1 MEEHPAPQGGNMM
14 LRTFLAAAGAAA
26 IAMTCAVAQDKPVIG
41 LIQIDLSNPFHLGE
55 VDGANEA
62 ARRNGFELVVTSGE
76 GDVTKQIQAME
87 NLINQGVDA
96 ISINFIDSAAF
107 GPTMAK
113 AAAANIP
120 VICLHS
126 KIEGCAA
133 TLGFDERYTGKI
145 VGEYAAELLKARY
158 NGEVKGEV
166 ANLQGL
172 LGQGLNTDRSGGF
185 TDVMAQYPGV
195 KVVAQEP
202 TSWDPTKAVSITENW
217 MTAYP
222 DLDLIYGNSDS
233 LTVPAAGVVDRAG
246 KQEQVLI
253 VSVDGTEP
261 GLTAV
266 KDGVMEST
274 VLLAPQ
280 YSGFW
285 KAYFPFLVATKADDR
300 KEVLIQGVLV
310 TKDNVDAALKLAGDQ
325 VSAVETFP
333 FEKPLVDIVATY

>member
-1 MEEHPAPQGGNMM
+1 MK
-14 LRTFLAAAGAAA
+14 TILAVAATVAALSTTSA
-26 IAMTCAVAQDKPVIG
+26 LAQDKPTVG

-55 VDGANEA
+55 VEGAKEA
-62 ARRNGFELVVTSGE
+62 ARRAGFELVVTSGE

-96 ISINFIDSAAF
+96 ISINFIDSGAF
-107 GPTMAK
+107 GPAMAK

-126 KIEGCAA
+126 KIDGCAA

-158 NGEVKGEV
+158 DGEVKGKV

-185 TDVMAQYPGV
+185 TDVMEQYSGV
-195 KVVAQEP
+195 EVVAQEP
-202 TSWDPTKAVSITENW
+202 TGWDPTKAVSITENW

-233 LTVPAAGVVDRAG
+233 LTVPAANVIDRAG
-246 KQEQVLI
+246 KQEQILL

-285 KAYFPFLVATKADDR
+285 KAYFPYLVATDKADTD
-300 KEVLIQGVLV
+300 EVLIKGVLV
-310 TKDNVDAALKLAGDQ
+310 TGDNVDAALQLAEDQ
-325 VSAVETFP
+325 VKDMQNFP
-333 FEKPLVDIVATY
+333 FEKPLADIVATY

>member
-1 MEEHPAPQGGNMM
+1 M
-14 LRTFLAAAGAAA
+14 LRTFLAAASAAV
-26 IAMTCAVAQDKPVIG
+26 IATTCAIAQDKPTIG

-55 VDGANEA
+55 VDGAKEA
-62 ARRNGFELVVTSGE
+62 ARRAGFELVVTSGE

-96 ISINFIDSAAF
+96 ISINFIDAAAF

-113 AAAANIP
+113 AEAAGIP

-126 KIEGCAA
+126 KIDGCAA

-158 NGEVKGEV
+158 NGEVKGKV

-195 KVVAQEP
+195 TVVAQEP

-233 LTVPAAGVVDRAG
+233 LTVPAAGVVERAG
-246 KQEQVLI
+246 KQDQVML

-300 KEVLIQGVLV
+300 SEVLIKGVLV

-325 VSAVETFP
+325 VSAIETFP
-333 FEKPLVDIVATY
+333 FEKPLADIVATY

>member
-1 MEEHPAPQGGNMM
+1 M
-14 LRTFLAAAGAAA
+14 
-26 IAMTCAVAQDKPVIG
+26 
-41 LIQIDLSNPFHLGE
+41 
-55 VDGANEA
+55 
-62 ARRNGFELVVTSGE
+62 
-76 GDVTKQIQAME
+76 TKQIQAME
-87 NLINQGVDA
+87 NLINEGVDA
-96 ISINFIDSAAF
+96 ISINFIDAAAF

-133 TLGFDERYTGKI
+133 MLGFDERYTGKI

-222 DLDLIYGNSDS
+222 NLDLIYGNSDS

-246 KQEQVLI
+246 KQDQVLI

-261 GLTAV
+261 GLEAV
-266 KDGVMEST
+266 KSGVMEST

-280 YSGFW
+280 YSGLLEGL
-285 KAYFPFLVATKADDR
+285 FPLPRRHQDGRPQGSADPGRAGHQGQCRHGAEARQGPGLQDPELPVR
-300 KEVLIQGVLV
+300 EAAGRHRRQLLIN
-310 TKDNVDAALKLAGDQ
+310 TASTAPALRGRSFCKI
-325 VSAVETFP
+325 EH
-333 FEKPLVDIVATY
+333 

>member
-1 MEEHPAPQGGNMM
+1 MRKILAGVA
-14 LRTFLAAAGAAA
+14 LAALSLGLAVSAEAANNPP
-26 IAMTCAVAQDKPVIG
+26 KIG
-41 LIQIDLSNPFHLGE
+41 LVQIDLSNPFHLGE
-55 VDGANEA
+55 VEGAKEA
-62 ARRNGFELVVTSGE
+62 ARRAGFQLIVTSGE
-76 GDVTKQIQAME
+76 GDVNKQIQAVE

-96 ISINFIDSAAF
+96 ISVNFIDAGAF

-113 AAAANIP
+113 AKAAGVPI
-120 VICLHS
+120 ICLHS
-126 KIEGCAA
+126 KPQGCAA

-145 VGEYAAELLKARY
+145 VGEYSAELLKAKY
-158 NGEVKGEV
+158 KGEVKGKV

-185 TDVMAQYPGV
+185 TDVMAKYPGV

-233 LTVPAAGVVDRAG
+233 LTVPAATVVERAG
-246 KQEQVLI
+246 KKDQILM
-253 VSVDGTEP
+253 VSVDGTQP
-261 GLTAV
+261 GLEAV
-266 KDGVMEST
+266 RDGVLKST

-285 KAYFPFLVATKADDR
+285 KAYFPYLVATKKNDKTDI
-300 KEVLIQGVLV
+300 LIQGVLV
-310 TKDNVDAALKLAGDQ
+310 TKDNVGPAMKLAEDQ
-325 VSAVETFP
+325 VKKMQSFP
-333 FEKPLVDIVATY
+333 FEKPLKDIVETYK

>member
-1 MEEHPAPQGGNMM
+1 M
-14 LRTFLAAAGAAA
+14 LRRVLLAAASATA
-26 IAMTCAVAQDKPVIG
+26 IATTCAVAQDRQTVG

-55 VDGANEA
+55 VEGAREA
-62 ARRNGFELVVTSGE
+62 ARRAGFELVVTSGE
-76 GDVTKQIQAME
+76 GDVTRQIQAME

-107 GPTMAK
+107 GPAMAK
-113 AAAANIP
+113 AAAAGIP
-120 VICLHS
+120 VVCLHS
-126 KIEGCAA
+126 MIEGCAA
-133 TLGFDERYTGKI
+133 MLGFDERHTGRI
-145 VGEYAAELLKARY
+145 VGDYAVELLKQRY

-185 TDVMAQYPGV
+185 TDVMAGHPGV
-195 KVVAQEP
+195 RVVAQEP
-202 TSWDPTKAVSITENW
+202 TGWDPTRAVSITENW

-222 DLDLIYGNSDS
+222 NLDLIYGNSDS
-233 LTVPAAGVVDRAG
+233 LTVPAAGVLDRSG
-246 KQEQVLI
+246 KTEQVLL

-261 GLTAV
+261 GLNAV
-266 KDGVMEST
+266 KDGVMKST

-300 KEVLIQGVLV
+300 KEVLIQGMLV
-310 TKDNVDAALKLAGDQ
+310 TGDNVDAALKLAADQ
-325 VSAVETFP
+325 VSAMQEFP
-333 FEKPLVDIVATY
+333 FEKPLAEIVDTY

>member
-1 MEEHPAPQGGNMM
+1 M
-14 LRTFLAAAGAAA
+14 LRTFLAAAGAAV
-26 IAMTCAVAQDKPVIG
+26 IATTCALAQDKPVIG

-55 VDGANEA
+55 VDGAKEA

-96 ISINFIDSAAF
+96 ISINFIDFAAF

-222 DLDLIYGNSDS
+222 EPRPDLRQQRQPDRSRRGRGR
-233 LTVPAAGVVDRAG
+233 ARRQAGPSAHRLGRRHRARPHRG
-246 KQEQVLI
+246 QGRR
-253 VSVDGTEP
+253 DGEHRPRSPRNIP
-261 GLTAV
+261 G
-266 KDGVMEST
+266 
-274 VLLAPQ
+274 
-280 YSGFW
+280 SGR
-285 KAYFPFLVATKADDR
+285 PTSPSSSPPR
-300 KEVLIQGVLV
+300 PMTGRRC
-310 TKDNVDAALKLAGDQ
+310 
-325 VSAVETFP
+325 
-333 FEKPLVDIVATY
+333 

>member
-1 MEEHPAPQGGNMM
+1 M
-14 LRTFLAAAGAAA
+14 LRTLLAAAAA
-26 IAMTCAVAQDKPVIG
+26 IGLVTTGASSQGKPTIG

-55 VDGANEA
+55 VEGAKEA
-62 ARRNGFELVVTSGE
+62 ARRAGFELAVTSGE
-76 GDVTKQIQAME
+76 GDVAKQIQAME
-87 NLINQGVDA
+87 NLINQKVDA
-96 ISINFIDSAAF
+96 ISINFIDAGAF

-133 TLGFDERYTGKI
+133 TLGFDERHTGRI
-145 VGEYAAELLKARY
+145 VGEFAVKLLKDRY
-158 NGEVKGEV
+158 KGEVKGEV

-185 TDVMAQYPGV
+185 TDVMAQHPGV

-202 TSWDPTKAVSITENW
+202 TSWDPTKAVAITENW

-222 DLDLIYGNSDS
+222 NLDLIYGNSDS
-233 LTVPAAGVVDRAG
+233 LTVPAANVVDRAG
-246 KQEQVLI
+246 KQDQVLI

-261 GLTAV
+261 GLEAV
-266 KDGVMEST
+266 KSGAMEST
-274 VLLAPQ
+274 VMLAPQ

-285 KAYFPFLVATKADDR
+285 KANFPFLVATKKDDR
-300 KEVLIQGVLV
+300 KEVLIQGVMV
-310 TKDNVDAALKLAGDQ
+310 TKDNVDAALKLAKDQ
-325 VSAVETFP
+325 VAKIEDFP
-333 FEKPLVDIVATY
+333 FEKTLVDIVATY

>member
-1 MEEHPAPQGGNMM
+1 M
-14 LRTFLAAAGAAA
+14 
-26 IAMTCAVAQDKPVIG
+26 
-41 LIQIDLSNPFHLGE
+41 
-55 VDGANEA
+55 
-62 ARRNGFELVVTSGE
+62 
-76 GDVTKQIQAME
+76 TKQIQAME
-87 NLINQGVDA
+87 NLINEGVDA
-96 ISINFIDSAAF
+96 ISINFIDAAAF

-133 TLGFDERYTGKI
+133 MLGFDERYTGKI

-222 DLDLIYGNSDS
+222 NLDLIYGNSDS

-246 KQEQVLI
+246 KQDQVLI

-261 GLTAV
+261 GLEAV
-266 KDGVMEST
+266 KSGVMEST

-285 KAYFPFLVATKADDR
+285 KAYFPFLVATKEDDR

-310 TKDNVDAALKLAGDQ
+310 TKDNVDAALKLAERPGRQDRRTSRSRSRWSTSSPATDQ
-325 VSAVETFP
+325 YGIDRSRIARAVALARSTMMAMAEEP
-333 FEKPLVDIVATY
+333 VPARANGMPRWR

>member
-1 MEEHPAPQGGNMM
+1 M
-14 LRTFLAAAGAAA
+14 LKTVLAAAA
-26 IAMTCAVAQDKPVIG
+26 AVALATTFAQAADKPTIG

-55 VDGANEA
+55 VEGAKEA
-62 ARRNGFELVVTSGE
+62 ARRAGFDLVVTSGE

-96 ISINFIDSAAF
+96 ISINFIDAAAF

-113 AAAANIP
+113 AAAAKIP

-158 NGEVKGEV
+158 GEVKGEV

-222 DLDLIYGNSDS
+222 NLDLIYGNSDS
-233 LTVPAAGVVDRAG
+233 LTVPAAGVIGRSG
-246 KQEQVLI
+246 KQEQVML

-261 GLTAV
+261 GLNAV
-266 KDGVMEST
+266 KDGTMKST

-285 KAYFPFLVATKADDR
+285 KAYFPFLVATKKDDR
-300 KEVLIQGVLV
+300 TEVLIKGVLV
-310 TKDNVDAALKLAGDQ
+310 TKDNVDKALKLASDQ
-325 VSAVETFP
+325 VSAMQTFP
-333 FEKPLVDIVATY
+333 FEKPLADIVASY

>member
-1 MEEHPAPQGGNMM
+1 MRK
-14 LRTFLAAAGAAA
+14 LLAGAAA
-26 IAMTCAVAQDKPVIG
+26 VALSLGLAVSAEAANNPPKIG
-41 LIQIDLSNPFHLGE
+41 LVQIDLSNPFHLGE
-55 VDGANEA
+55 VDGAKEA
-62 ARRNGFELVVTSGE
+62 ARRAGFQLIVTSGE
-76 GDVTKQIQAME
+76 GDVNKQIQAVE

-96 ISINFIDSAAF
+96 ISVNFIDAGAF

-113 AAAANIP
+113 AKAAGIP
-120 VICLHS
+120 IICLHS
-126 KIEGCAA
+126 KPQGCAA

-145 VGEYAAELLKARY
+145 VGEYSVELLKAKY
-158 NGEVKGEV
+158 KGEVKGKV

-185 TDVMAQYPGV
+185 TDVMAKYPGV
-195 KVVAQEP
+195 QVVAQEP

-233 LTVPAAGVVDRAG
+233 LTVPAATVVERAG
-246 KQEQVLI
+246 KKDQILM

-261 GLTAV
+261 GLEAV
-266 KDGVMEST
+266 RDGVLKST

-285 KAYFPFLVATKADDR
+285 KAYFPYLVATKKNDKTDI
-300 KEVLIQGVLV
+300 LIQGVLV
-310 TKDNVDAALKLAGDQ
+310 TKDNVGPAMKLAEDQ
-325 VSAVETFP
+325 VKKTQEFP
-333 FEKPLVDIVATY
+333 FEKPLKDIVETYK

>member
-1 MEEHPAPQGGNMM
+1 MSRRIVAS
-14 LRTFLAAAGAAA
+14 AAAVALVFGLSASAEAANNPP
-26 IAMTCAVAQDKPVIG
+26 KIG
-41 LIQIDLSNPFHLGE
+41 LVQIDLSNPFHLGE
-55 VDGANEA
+55 VDGAKEA
-62 ARRNGFELVVTSGE
+62 ARRAGFDLIVTSGE
-76 GDVTKQIQAME
+76 GDVNKQIQAVE

-96 ISINFIDSAAF
+96 ISINFIDAGAF

-113 AAAANIP
+113 AKAAGIP
-120 VICLHS
+120 IICLHS
-126 KIEGCAA
+126 KPEGCAA

-145 VGEYAAELLKARY
+145 VGEYAATLLKDRY
-158 NGEVKGEV
+158 GEVKGKV

-195 KVVAQEP
+195 EVVAQEP
-202 TSWDPTKAVSITENW
+202 TDWDPTKAVAITENW

-233 LTVPAAGVVDRAG
+233 LTVPAATVIDRAG
-246 KQEQVLI
+246 KKDQVML

-261 GLTAV
+261 GLEAV
-266 KDGVMEST
+266 RDGVMKST

-285 KAYFPFLVATKADDR
+285 KAYFPYLVVTGKNDTTDF
-300 KEVLIQGVLV
+300 LIQGVLV
-310 TKDNVDAALKLAGDQ
+310 TGDNVAPTMKLAADQ
-325 VSAVETFP
+325 VNNIQDFP
-333 FEKPLVDIVATY
+333 FEKPLKEIVATYSK

>member
-1 MEEHPAPQGGNMM
+1 M
-14 LRTFLAAAGAAA
+14 LKTVLAAAA
-26 IAMTCAVAQDKPVIG
+26 AVALATTFAHAADKPTIG

-55 VDGANEA
+55 VEGAKEA
-62 ARRNGFELVVTSGE
+62 ARRAGFDLVVTSGE

-96 ISINFIDSAAF
+96 ISINFIDAAAF

-113 AAAANIP
+113 AAAAKIP

-133 TLGFDERYTGKI
+133 TLGFDERYTGRI
-145 VGEYAAELLKARY
+145 VGEYAAELLKARH
-158 NGEVKGEV
+158 GEVKGEV

-202 TSWDPTKAVSITENW
+202 TGWDPTKAVSITENW

-222 DLDLIYGNSDS
+222 NLDLIYGNSDS
-233 LTVPAAGVVDRAG
+233 LTVPAAGVVGRSG
-246 KQEQVLI
+246 KQDQVML

-261 GLTAV
+261 GLNAV
-266 KDGVMEST
+266 KDGTMKST

-285 KAYFPFLVATKADDR
+285 KAYFPFLVATKKDDR
-300 KEVLIQGVLV
+300 TEVLIKGVLV
-310 TKDNVDAALKLAGDQ
+310 TKDNVDKALKLASDQ
-325 VSAVETFP
+325 VAAMQTFP
-333 FEKPLVDIVATY
+333 FEKPLADIVASY

>member
-1 MEEHPAPQGGNMM
+1 
-14 LRTFLAAAGAAA
+14 
-26 IAMTCAVAQDKPVIG
+26 
-41 LIQIDLSNPFHLGE
+41 
-55 VDGANEA
+55 
-62 ARRNGFELVVTSGE
+62 
-76 GDVTKQIQAME
+76 ME

-126 KIEGCAA
+126 KIDGCAA

-222 DLDLIYGNSDS
+222 NLDLIYGNSDS

-246 KQEQVLI
+246 KQDQVLI

-261 GLTAV
+261 GL
-266 KDGVMEST
+266 DGGQGRRDGEHRAARPAIFR
-274 VLLAPQ
+274 LLEGLLPLPRRHQGRRPQ
-280 YSGFW
+280 GS
-285 KAYFPFLVATKADDR
+285 ADPGR
-300 KEVLIQGVLV
+300 AGHQGQCRRGAEARRGPGVGEIQ
-310 TKDNVDAALKLAGDQ
+310 
-325 VSAVETFP
+325 TFP
-333 FEKPLVDIVATY
+333 FEKPLVDIVATLLIRHATPAPRGLWPRGEPLPPPAEVP

>member
-1 MEEHPAPQGGNMM
+1 M
-14 LRTFLAAAGAAA
+14 LKTLVAVAGVAVFLASGA
-26 IAMTCAVAQDKPVIG
+26 TAQDKPKIG

-55 VDGANEA
+55 VDGAKEA
-62 ARRNGFELVVTSGE
+62 ARRAGFDLVVTSGE

-222 DLDLIYGNSDS
+222 NLDLIYGNSDS
-233 LTVPAAGVVDRAG
+233 LTVPAAGVIERSG
-246 KQEQVLI
+246 KQDQVML

-261 GLTAV
+261 GLKAV
-266 KDGVMEST
+266 KDGVMKST

-310 TKDNVDAALKLAGDQ
+310 TADNVDAALKLANDQ
-325 VSAVETFP
+325 VAAIQTFP
-333 FEKPLVDIVATY
+333 FEKPLADIVATY

>member
-1 MEEHPAPQGGNMM
+1 M
-14 LRTFLAAAGAAA
+14 LKTFLAAASAAV
-26 IAMTCAVAQDKPVIG
+26 IATSFAQAQDKPTIG

-62 ARRNGFELVVTSGE
+62 ARRAGFELVVTSGE

-113 AAAANIP
+113 AAAAGIP

-126 KIEGCAA
+126 KIDGCAA

-246 KQEQVLI
+246 KQEQVLL

-310 TKDNVDAALKLAGDQ
+310 TKDNVEAALKLAGDQ
-325 VSAVETFP
+325 VSAVQSFP
-333 FEKPLVDIVATY
+333 FEKPLAEIVATY

>member
-1 MEEHPAPQGGNMM
+1 M
-14 LRTFLAAAGAAA
+14 LKILAVAAAAALSDA
-26 IAMTCAVAQDKPVIG
+26 ASAAAQDKPKIG

-55 VDGANEA
+55 VDGAKEA
-62 ARRNGFELVVTSGE
+62 ARRAGFDLVVTSGE

-96 ISINFIDSAAF
+96 ISINFIDAAAF

-113 AAAANIP
+113 AAAAGIP

-126 KIEGCAA
+126 KIDGCAA

-222 DLDLIYGNSDS
+222 NLDLIYGNSDS
-233 LTVPAAGVVDRAG
+233 LTVPAANVVERAG
-246 KQEQVLI
+246 KQDQVML
-253 VSVDGTEP
+253 VSVDGTQAGPRGGQE
-261 GLTAV
+261 TACM
-266 KDGVMEST
+266 KST

-285 KAYFPFLVATKADDR
+285 KAYFPYPRRHQEGRPEGTADQGR
-300 KEVLIQGVLV
+300 AGHQGQCRGGAEARQRPGEQIQ
-310 TKDNVDAALKLAGDQ
+310 N
-325 VSAVETFP
+325 FP
-333 FEKPLVDIVATY
+333 FEKPLADIVASY

>member
-1 MEEHPAPQGGNMM
+1 M
-14 LRTFLAAAGAAA
+14 LRTMATAAAVLFTFASGA
-26 IAMTCAVAQDKPVIG
+26 TAQDKVQIG
-41 LIQIDLSNPFHLGE
+41 LVQIDLSNPFHLGE

-62 ARRNGFELVVTSGE
+62 ARRAGFELIVTSGE
-76 GDVTKQIQAME
+76 GDVNKQIQAVE

-96 ISINFIDSAAF
+96 ISVNFIDAGAF
-107 GPTMAK
+107 GPTMKK
-113 AAAANIP
+113 AADAGIP
-120 VICLHS
+120 IICLHS

-145 VGEYAAELLKARY
+145 VGEYSVELLKAKY

-202 TSWDPTKAVSITENW
+202 TSWDPTKAVSVTENW

-222 DLDLIYGNSDS
+222 NLDLIYGNSDS
-233 LTVPAAGVVDRAG
+233 LTVPAAKVVERAG
-246 KQEQVLI
+246 KKDQILL
-253 VSVDGTEP
+253 VSVDGTQG
-261 GLTAV
+261 GLEAV
-266 KDGVMEST
+266 RDGVLKST

-285 KAYFPFLVATKADDR
+285 KAYFPYLVATKKNETTDL
-300 KEVLIQGVLV
+300 LIQGVLI
-310 TKDNVDAALKLAGDQ
+310 TKDNVEPSMKLADDQ
-325 VSAVETFP
+325 VNKIQDFP
-333 FEKPLVDIVATY
+333 FEKPLADIVKTYQ

>member
-26 IAMTCAVAQDKPVIG
+26 IATTCAVAQDKPVIG

-62 ARRNGFELVVTSGE
+62 ARRHGFELVVTSGE

-222 DLDLIYGNSDS
+222 NLHLIYGNSDS

-310 TKDNVDAALKLAGDQ
+310 TGENVDAALKLAGDQ